1 MKNFIVTSVVGKDRP
16 GFVNLITSRIREIG
30 GNVELQRS
38 TRMAEEFAAI
48 ILFSVEGGDSEVA
61 AAVEAVQGIRAEDT
75 LIHARSAVT
84 QGGSGGVSGT
94 SAELTAV
101 GADQQGIIDEVT
113 LLLFRRQINIESMNY
128 DVDSAPMT
136 GQSLFRMEARLSI
149 PDSVDIDGLK
159 DELRQLELALNFDI
173 LFRHPSG

>member
-1 MKNFIVTSVVGKDRP
+1 MKKFVVTSVVGKDRP

-48 ILFSVEGGDSEVA
+48 ILFSIEGGDAEVA
-61 AAVEAVQGIRAEDT
+61 AAVEAVQGIQAADA

-84 QGGSGGVSGT
+84 QGETREAPGT
-94 SAELTAV
+94 AAELSAV

-113 LLLFRRQINIESMNY
+113 LLLFKRQINIESMNY
-128 DVDSAPMT
+128 DVDSAPMS
-136 GQSLFRMEARLSI
+136 GQNLFRMEARLSV
-149 PDSVDIDGLK
+149 PDGVDVDGLK
-159 DELRQLELALNFDI
+159 DELRELEQALNFDI
-173 LFRHPSG
+173 MFKYPA